1 MRMDSDSSL
10 VQNDITYFY
19 EVIEFMELTTIDI
32 ILLAI
37 IGVGVVF
44 GLMKGA
50 LKQLAAIVGLIV
62 GLLVARALFGAVGE
76 WLAPALGTSL
86 TIAQILAFVLIWVAV
101 PIGFSL
107 VASLLTKVLDALSL
121 GWLNRLLGSALGA
134 IQYLLLISLAIHAL
148 EYIDAKDELISQTK
162 KQESVLYYPIK
173 EFSES
178 FLPYVKNVTDK
189 LIDK

>member
-1 MRMDSDSSL
+1 
-10 VQNDITYFY
+10 
-19 EVIEFMELTTIDI
+19 MELTTIDI
-32 ILLAI
+32 ILLVI

-62 GLLVARALFGAVGE
+62 GLLVARALFGTVGE

-101 PIGFSL
+101 PIAFSL
-107 VASLLTKVLDALSL
+107 VASLLTKALDALKL
-121 GWLNRLLGSALGA
+121 GWLNRWLGSVFGAL
-134 IQYLLLISLAIHAL
+134 QYILLISLGIQVL
-148 EYIDAKDELISQTK
+148 EYIDPKDELISSTK
-162 KQESVLYYPIK
+162 KNESVLYYPIK

-178 FLPYVKNVTDK
+178 FFPAVKNVTDK
-189 LIDK
+189 LIEI